1 MTLILVALVAGLWL
15 TPVFAQPAGK
25 AEKVLQGTW
34 VATAAARDGGKAD
47 DVVGHRLS
55 FAGPRFQIRARDG
68 KLLYEGTF
76 RANPAARSASIDFDH
91 VSGTLKG
98 QAWKGIYALEEDTLR
113 ICDNAPDPTR
123 TRPTRFGAKAGSR
136 HVCIV
141 FERTGS

>member
-1 MTLILVALVAGLWL
+1 MLAGLVAGLWL
-15 TPVFAQPAGK
+15 TPVVAQPAGK
-25 AEKVLQGTW
+25 AETVLQGTW
-34 VATAAARDGGKAD
+34 VATSSERDGAKAD

-76 RANPAARSASIDFDH
+76 KANPTVRPASIDFHH
-91 VSGTLKG
+91 VSGTSKG
-98 QAWKGIYALEEDTLR
+98 NAWKGIYALEEDTLR

-123 TRPTRFGAKAGSR
+123 DRPTRFDAKAGSG

-141 FERTGS
+141 FERTRS